1 MTLICCPI
9 AIDSPSDLSEAL
21 ACANEASDQGARLI
35 EWRIDGLADDPEA
48 PRVLDTL
55 LEEGPLPAIIT
66 CRSSREG
73 GAWTGDET
81 DRVSLLERIGVSNHP
96 PRYFDFELADYL
108 RSANI
113 AQKIDLVVSHD
124 RQTRDVSTGLILS
137 SHDFEGRPTDL
148 NGRVAQMAGQPS
160 CAISKIVWSARS
172 LRDNLEAFELLRD
185 RVNPTIAL
193 CMGGFGGISRV
204 LAPKFGGFLTF
215 APLDDDDETAPGQIS
230 IRTLRETYRFDSI
243 KPSTR
248 VYGIIGWPVDASW
261 SPLVHNAG
269 FDAIDHDGVYL
280 KFPIAPGWEP
290 FKATLGALIDH
301 ESLDFSGC
309 SVTMPHKENLVRFV
323 REAGGSLDSISE
335 RCGAANTL
343 VVDDDG
349 SLRAINTDAPAAVG
363 CLVEAM
369 EITTGELSGRRIMV
383 LGAGG
388 VARSVVTGLLEHGAE
403 VTVVNRTHQRAVDLV
418 HDLSHDALRVGSFS
432 DLGAGGFDA
441 IVNGTS
447 VGSPAGDHPEA
458 SPIPDEISLDAST
471 TVLDT
476 VYSAMPTPLVIG
488 AMQSGCRTAAG
499 GSMFLRQAELQFELW
514 TGRRAPEGVMA
525 GVLLNSTLGS

>member
-21 ACANEASDQGARLI
+21 ACANEASEQGARLI
-35 EWRIDGLADDPEA
+35 EWRIDGLADDPDAVQVIEA
-48 PRVLDTL
+48 L
-55 LEEGPLPAIIT
+55 LEQGPLPAIIT

-73 GAWTGDET
+73 GSWSGDET
-81 DRVSLLERIGVSNHP
+81 DRVSLLERIGVSKHP
-96 PRYFDFELADYL
+96 PRYLDFELADYL

-124 RQTRDVSTGLILS
+124 RQARDVSTGLILS
-137 SHDFEGRPTDL
+137 SHDFDGRPRDLTRRVTD
-148 NGRVAQMAGQPS
+148 MAMQSS

-172 LRDNLEAFELLRD
+172 LRDNLEAFDLLRD
-185 RVNPTIAL
+185 RANPTIAL
-193 CMGGFGGISRV
+193 CMGEFGGMSRV

-230 IRTLRETYRFDSI
+230 IRTLKETYRFDAI
-243 KPSTR
+243 KPSTK
-248 VYGIIGWPVDASW
+248 VYGIIGWPVGASW
-261 SPLVHNAG
+261 SPSVHNAG

-280 KFPIAPGWEP
+280 RLAIAPGWEP

-301 ESLDFSGC
+301 DGLDFSGG
-309 SVTMPHKENLVRFV
+309 SVTMPHKEHLVRFV
-323 REAGGSLDSISE
+323 REAGGTLDSVSE

-343 VVDDDG
+343 VVGEDR

-369 EITTGELSGRRIMV
+369 EISTSELAGRRVMV

-388 VARSVVTGLLEHGAE
+388 VARAVVAGLLEHGAE
-403 VTVVNRTHQRAVDLV
+403 VTVVNRTHQRAVELV
-418 HDLSHDALRVGSFS
+418 EDLSDDRLHVGSFS
-432 DLGAGGFDA
+432 DLETGGFSA
-441 IVNGTS
+441 LVNATS
-447 VGSPAGDHPEA
+447 VGSPAGDQPDA
-458 SPIPDEISLDAST
+458 SPIPDGFSLDASI

-488 AMQSGCRTAAG
+488 AMQNGCRTAAG
-499 GSMFLRQAELQFELW
+499 GSMFLRQAELQFEIW
-514 TGRRAPEGVMA
+514 TGQPAPEGVMT
-525 GVLLNSTLGS
+525 GVLLNSALGS